1 MTMEGHQEY
10 LTSMEELKKGN
21 LEYTYRVKNV

>member
-1 MTMEGHQEY
+1 MEGHQEY